1 MDGIGMGVPFL
12 CWPYFADQ
20 FHNQSYICDKWKV
33 GLGLNPDENGF
44 ISRHEI
50 KKKIEM
56 LVSDDGIKANAE
68 KLKEMARKS
77 VIEGGSSY
85 KNFQTFVE
93 ELKQ

>member
-1 MDGIGMGVPFL
+1 M
-12 CWPYFADQ
+12 
-20 FHNQSYICDKWKV
+20 
-33 GLGLNPDENGF
+33 NPDENGF

-50 KKKIEM
+50 KKKIEK

-93 ELKQ
+93 ALKQ

>member
-12 CWPYFADQ
+12 CWPYVVDQ

-56 LVSDDGIKANAE
+56 LVSDDVIKANAE
-68 KLKEMARKS
+68 KLKEMTRKS
-77 VIEGGSSY
+77 VSEGGSSY

-93 ELKQ
+93 VMKQ